1 MVKKNRNRRVLLFF
15 GFFCC
20 SISKES
26 MNYCFVLCFLSLL
39 YVPYAEKNYILH
51 NVEETSFVKMSY
63 VTILS
68 GRAVMND
75 ANLNVNKSGSFH
87 ACLCIFILVFS

>member
-1 MVKKNRNRRVLLFF
+1 
-15 GFFCC
+15 
-20 SISKES
+20 
-26 MNYCFVLCFLSLL
+26 MNYCFVLCFLSRL

-68 GRAVMND
+68 DRAVMND
-75 ANLNVNKSGSFH
+75 ANLNVNKPGSFH

>member
-26 MNYCFVLCFLSLL
+26 MNYCFVLSRL

-68 GRAVMND
+68 GREVMND
-75 ANLNVNKSGSFH
+75 AILNVNKSGSFH
-87 ACLCIFILVFS
+87 ACLCIFILVLS